1 MLSSA
6 QFSDEIVRLANFVA
20 PKVATYSKGRSFGL
34 RIPMAVDICL
44 LLYSFI
50 GP

>member
-1 MLSSA
+1 MLQSA
-6 QFSDEIVRLANFVA
+6 QFSDETIRLTDFVA
-20 PKVATYSKGRSFGL
+20 LKRATYSKGRSFGL

-44 LLYSFI
+44 LLYSFL